1 MEVKDIGRIIGA
13 TALAVIPAAAGLYA
27 FGKMKDSKQNTGPS
41 ALVGGLTATV
51 LGVGVALLNYYV
63 LGLNETAEQLATL
76 IGESQNAPATVGAL
90 IPGRVYS
97 PFGDDFRKLGALDV
111 TRTRV
116 GTLNVSRTQRTGC
129 CGR

>member
-1 MEVKDIGRIIGA
+1 MEVKDIGKIIGA

-27 FGKMKDSKQNTGPS
+27 FGKMKDKKQNTGPS
-41 ALVGGLTATV
+41 ALVGGLTATI
-51 LGVGVALLNYYV
+51 LGVGVALLNYYM

-76 IGESQNAPATVGAL
+76 IGEKQGAATVGSL